1 MKNSMQSLIKMFPHF
16 FDKSETS
23 NFFKSQS
30 VTNNVFK
37 GIFQS
42 ISDVSD
48 SFRLRKRCCIWK
60 EQSVP
65 YDYVIN
71 FVVNYPQLKSV
82 KCYKNDTLI
91 YMEEYLEEDNVSSFI
106 YSYDSSEDNTIVDD
120 NSEDNEEENQG
131 DDSEIEIPII
141 PEDTFHIIAESYDEI
156 IIKKGFP
163 ENDELTG
170 DIYDHDTSLDEIGA
184 LNGIPRKTYIPTE
197 DYANTEPTYNNR
209 LTEDDYHYMNRI
221 INYVLRVHDTPLP
234 VLEIWKIY
242 GIFSDMINREE
253 YLLKMFDETMHPYDE
268 ETGLVGD
275 WTPMPWEHKDK
286 LCNLTP
292 DLGRFFFVS
301 ANTLLPVKNQSV
313 IFNFQYL
320 NMLAEKLTGDYNVT
334 IYLNDA
340 ETPLTTDYTSSTYTV
355 TSDLISDDE
364 PNIFRFEAYIGQD
377 LFATEELTVTVR
389 GCNSADWYVN
399 PSTGD
404 DTNDGTTINT
414 PFRTINKALT
424 MVNGE
429 QNLIVLT
436 SGTYTINNP
445 LSVNTSSTVLGCG
458 NAIIENTTNYKFFK
472 IAQNQ
477 RLNLQDLTLTHDTSS
492 EIITN
497 HNWINNNKNNNP
509 LYVVI
514 SEGAN
519 KTLTYLT
526 LNTDKSVY
534 TIGET
539 VQITGLLT
547 DDEETTLSGKS
558 IKIYVNNE
566 LVDTVT
572 TLNNGTFSKNVTV
585 ETSGNVTIRAVFDGD
600 EDYRSS
606 MANVNITVN
615 KKPVTITFSSNK
627 ASYVLGE
634 TITLTGTL
642 KQASTNIGSASI
654 EIYDGETLLDTVTTL
669 SNGTF
674 SKTITAETVESKSF
688 HAVYNGNATYE
699 SATSS
704 NVNVTITKR
713 TPTISLLTSKS
724 SVITG
729 DSYILSGALLYNG
742 TGVANASVK
751 LYQGQSVIDTITTAN
766 DGTFS
771 KTITST
777 AEGTF
782 TYHVVFDATTTYTG
796 VTSGN
801 VTVTVSDAPS
811 FDAIELTSDKDILSA
826 YDEESATLT
835 AQLMSGTTPV
845 AIAGETVTFEVRK
858 TGDDSLVETL
868 TADTNSSGVATVSY
882 LGKGTGN
889 LYIQSF
895 SSDRI
900 IVSEISVADC
910 VRYDSASSNR
920 VSDYTMPSGL
930 SMSWSTDHY
939 NISSTS
945 QSKRFIDFA
954 EIGSDDFEFSAL
966 INASNRNM
974 GLSIC
979 NDDTHLI
986 GLYGVSSGT
995 GVIFNNGGGYNSNR
1009 NSTTLTNNQ
1018 WYKYTL
1024 IKNDST
1030 YTGTIETLDGTVF
1043 GNWTQTVAN
1052 FTKARL
1058 MSSWNVSI
1066 QIKQIKV
1073 KRL

>member
-1 MKNSMQSLIKMFPHF
+1 MKKRITELMDMFPYF

-30 VTNNVFK
+30 VTNNQLLK
-37 GIFQS
+37 IYQS
-42 ISDVSD
+42 LLTVKD
-48 SFRLRKRCCIWK
+48 SLSLDKKCLIWK
-60 EQSVP
+60 EQTVP
-65 YDYVIN
+65 YDYTIN
-71 FVVNYPQLKSV
+71 FLVNYPYLKSV
-82 KCYKNDTLI
+82 KCYKNDNLI
-91 YMEEYLEEDNVSSFI
+91 YMEEYLEEDNISSFI
-106 YSYDSSEDNTIVDD
+106 YSYDST
-120 NSEDNEEENQG
+120 EENG
-131 DDSEIEIPII
+131 ISNETVEDTELENEDTPII
-141 PEDTFHIIAESYDEI
+141 PTDTFKIIAETYTEYI
-156 IIKKGFP
+156 IEKGFP
-163 ENDELTG
+163 ENDEPLG
-170 DIYDHDTSLDEIGA
+170 DIYDHDISLDEIGA
-184 LNGIPRKTYIPTE
+184 LTDIPRKTYITTD
-197 DYANTEPTYNNR
+197 DYANTEPPYNNR

-221 INYVLRVHDTPLP
+221 INYNLRLHNTPLP

-334 IYLNDA
+334 VYLNDA
-340 ETPLTTDYTSSTYTV
+340 ETPLITDYTDSTYTV
-355 TSDLISDDE
+355 SSDLISDDE
-364 PNIFRFEAYIGQD
+364 PNIFRFEAYDGYDI
-377 LFATEELTVTVR
+377 FATEELTVTVR
-389 GCNSADWYVN
+389 GCTTADWYVN
-399 PSTGD
+399 PSSGD

-414 PFRTINKALT
+414 PFRTIQKALT

-436 SGTYTINNP
+436 SGTYTITNP
-445 LSVNTSSTVLGCG
+445 LSVNTPSTVLGCG

-547 DDEETTLSGKS
+547 DDEETPLSGKS

-688 HAVYNGNATYE
+688 HAVYNGDATYE

-724 SVITG
+724 SVSTG

-751 LYQGQSVIDTITTAN
+751 LYQGQSVIDTLTTAN

-782 TYHVVFDATTTYTG
+782 TYQVVFDATTTYTG

-826 YDEESATLT
+826 HDHESATLT

-845 AIAGETVTFEVRK
+845 AIAGETVSFEVRK
-858 TGDDSLVETL
+858 SSDDSLVETL

-882 LGKGTGN
+882 LGKGTGD
-889 LYIQSF
+889 LYIQGF

-900 IVSEISVADC
+900 ISSETYELEDC
-910 VRYDSASSNR
+910 DFYIPEIVKTTTTSTDTSY
-920 VSDYTMPSGL
+920 PSGVDYACELTNYEL
-930 SMSWSTDHY
+930 SFTYQMYAGFRLYFNNTKVTNIGNPCNYGFGFAREGTVGKFNVSTRTT
-939 NISSTS
+939 STS
-945 QSKRFIDFA
+945 NTQYGNTINEGTTVDVRLVVQGTHV
-954 EIGSDDFEFSAL
+954 EIYYNDTKIVDNTYSW
-966 INASNRNM
+966 
-974 GLSIC
+974 LSSYPMHYLNWAI
-979 NDDTHLI
+979 
-986 GLYGVSSGT
+986 
-995 GVIFNNGGGYNSNR
+995 
-1009 NSTTLTNNQ
+1009 
-1018 WYKYTL
+1018 WKA
-1024 IKNDST
+1024 
-1030 YTGTIETLDGTVF
+1030 GTI
-1043 GNWTQTVAN
+1043 
-1052 FTKARL
+1052 KAFD
-1058 MSSWNVSI
+1058 
-1066 QIKQIKV
+1066 IKFKP
-1073 KRL
+1073 L

>member
-1 MKNSMQSLIKMFPHF
+1 MKKRITELMDMFPYF

-30 VTNNVFK
+30 VTNNQLLKVY
-37 GIFQS
+37 QS
-42 ISDVSD
+42 LLTVKD
-48 SFRLRKRCCIWK
+48 SLSLDKKCLIWK
-60 EQSVP
+60 EQTVP
-65 YDYVIN
+65 YDYTIN
-71 FVVNYPQLKSV
+71 FLVNYPYLKTV
-82 KCYKNDTLI
+82 KCYKNDNLI
-91 YMEEYLEEDNVSSFI
+91 YMEEYLEEDNISSFI
-106 YSYDSSEDNTIVDD
+106 YSYDST
-120 NSEDNEEENQG
+120 EENG
-131 DDSEIEIPII
+131 ISNETVEDTELENEDTPII
-141 PEDTFHIIAESYDEI
+141 PTDTFKIIAETYAEYI
-156 IIKKGFP
+156 IEKGFP
-163 ENDELTG
+163 ENDEPLG
-170 DIYDHDTSLDEIGA
+170 DIYDHDISLDEIGA
-184 LNGIPRKTYIPTE
+184 LTDIPRKTYITTD
-197 DYANTEPTYNNR
+197 DYANTEPPYNNR

-221 INYVLRVHDTPLP
+221 INYNLRLHNTPLP

-334 IYLNDA
+334 VYLNDA
-340 ETPLTTDYTSSTYTV
+340 ETPLITDYTDSTYTV
-355 TSDLISDDE
+355 SSDLISDDA
-364 PNIFRFEAYIGQD
+364 PNIFRFEAYDGYDI
-377 LFATEELTVTVR
+377 FATEEVTVTVR
-389 GCNSADWYVN
+389 GCTTADWYVN

-414 PFRTINKALT
+414 PFRTIQKALT

-445 LSVNTSSTVLGCG
+445 LSVNTPSTVLGCG

-472 IAQNQ
+472 VAQNQ

-539 VQITGLLT
+539 VQITGLST

-615 KKPVTITFSSNK
+615 KKTSTISFAANK
-627 ASYVLGE
+627 ASYDLGE
-634 TITLTGTL
+634 TISLTGTL
-642 KQASTNIGSASI
+642 KSGTTNIGSASI
-654 EIYDGETLLDTVTTL
+654 EIYDGETLLDTVTTDN
-669 SNGTF
+669 SGAF
-674 SKTITAETVESKSF
+674 SKTVSAVALGSKTYK
-688 HAVYNGNATYE
+688 AVYEGSSTYA
-699 SATSS
+699 SVTSS
-704 NVNVTITKR
+704 DVNITITKR
-713 TPTISLLTSKS
+713 TPTISLVTSS
-724 SVITG
+724 AAVTVG
-729 DSYILSGALLYNG
+729 GSYTLSGALLYNSS
-742 TGVANASVK
+742 GVGSAAIKIYNGATLV
-751 LYQGQSVIDTITTAN
+751 DTVNTAN

-771 KTITST
+771 KTITSSVP
-777 AEGTF
+777 GTF
-782 TYHVVFDATTTYTG
+782 TYKAIYEGGSTYANVESSTVNVV
-796 VTSGN
+796 
-801 VTVTVSDAPS
+801 VSDAPAPAS
-811 FDAIELTSDKDILSA
+811 ITVESDKPIMMKG
-826 YDEESATLT
+826 ETATIT
-835 AQLMSGTTPV
+835 ATVLDGNGNPCV
-845 AIAGETVTFEVRK
+845 GETVTFEVVN
-858 TGDDSLVETL
+858 GESLGSDV
-868 TADTNSSGVATVSY
+868 TNEDGEASVYY
-882 LGKGTGN
+882 LGKGTGDLN
-889 LYIQSF
+889 IRANVNSIIFSEIYISDIYWY
-895 SSDRI
+895 SSDGTKLTGTY
-900 IVSEISVADC
+900 STGS
-910 VRYDSASSNR
+910 DSNYSYITNLGTDLLFPAVPDN
-920 VSDYTMPSGL
+920 DFEL
-930 SMSWSTDHY
+930 SMKAYRPTTASGRALLLEFGASKSDTLLCGWDSGTSSSTKNVRIYRRSGSNNTSVQNNTNPDY
-939 NISSTS
+939 NNGEWIDFKLRFENGTVTLTVGGTSVSTSRSSVSRIGNYDSSTS
-945 QSKRFIDFA
+945 R
-954 EIGSDDFEFSAL
+954 
-966 INASNRNM
+966 
-974 GLSIC
+974 LSEMQI
-979 NDDTHLI
+979 
-986 GLYGVSSGT
+986 
-995 GVIFNNGGGYNSNR
+995 R
-1009 NSTTLTNNQ
+1009 TL
-1018 WYKYTL
+1018 
-1024 IKNDST
+1024 
-1030 YTGTIETLDGTVF
+1030 
-1043 GNWTQTVAN
+1043 
-1052 FTKARL
+1052 
-1058 MSSWNVSI
+1058 
-1066 QIKQIKV
+1066 
-1073 KRL
+1073 

>member
-1 MKNSMQSLIKMFPHF
+1 MKKRITELMDMFPYF

-30 VTNNVFK
+30 VTNNQLLK
-37 GIFQS
+37 IYQS
-42 ISDVSD
+42 LLTVKD
-48 SFRLRKRCCIWK
+48 SLSLDKKCLIWK
-60 EQSVP
+60 EQTVP
-65 YDYVIN
+65 YDYTIN
-71 FVVNYPQLKSV
+71 FLVNYPYLKSV

-106 YSYDSSEDNTIVDD
+106 YSYNSVDD
-120 NSEDNEEENQG
+120 NDFLDDNIEDTELENE
-131 DDSEIEIPII
+131 DTPII
-141 PEDTFHIIAESYDEI
+141 PEDTFKITAETYNEYIIE
-156 IIKKGFP
+156 KGFP
-163 ENDELTG
+163 ENDEPQNN
-170 DIYDHDTSLDEIGA
+170 IYDHDISLDEIGA
-184 LNGIPRKTYIPTE
+184 LNDIPRKTYITTT
-197 DYANTEPTYNNR
+197 DYANTEPPYNDR

-221 INYVLRVHDTPLP
+221 INYNLRLHNTPLP
-234 VLEIWKIY
+234 VLEIWKLY

-275 WTPMPWEHKDK
+275 WTPLPWEHKDT

-313 IFNFQYL
+313 IFQFQYL
-320 NMLAEKLTGDYNVT
+320 NMLAEKLTGDYTVT
-334 IYLNDA
+334 IYLNDE
-340 ETPLTTDYTSSTYTV
+340 ETPLVTEYTGSTYTI
-355 TSDLISDDE
+355 TSDLINDDT
-364 PNIFRFEAYIGQD
+364 PNIFRFEAYEGHEI
-377 LFATEELTVTVR
+377 FATEEITVTVR
-389 GCNSADWYVN
+389 GCSTADWYVN

-414 PFRTINKALT
+414 PFKTITKALT

-458 NAIIENTTNYKFFK
+458 NAIIENTLNYKFFK
-472 IAQNQ
+472 VAQNQ

-642 KQASTNIGSASI
+642 KQGSSNIGSASI
-654 EIYDGETLLDTVTTL
+654 EIYDGETLLDTVTTNA
-669 SNGTF
+669 NGTF
-674 SKTITAETVESKSF
+674 TKTVNASAVASKSY
-688 HAVYNGNATYE
+688 HAEYHGSSIYAE
-699 SATSS
+699 AASS
-704 NVNVTITKR
+704 NVNITITKR
-713 TPTISLLTSKS
+713 TPTITLLS
-724 SVITG
+724 SSASVTTG
-729 DSYILSGALLYNG
+729 DSYTISGALLYNG
-742 TGVANASVK
+742 TGVAAASVK
-751 LYQGQSVIDTITTAN
+751 LYLDQSVIDTLTTAN

-782 TYHVVFDATTTYTG
+782 TYHVVFDATTTYSG

-811 FDAIELTSDKDILSA
+811 FDAIELTSDKDIISA
-826 YDEESATLT
+826 YDHESATLT

-845 AIAGETVTFEVRK
+845 AISGETVTFEVRK
-858 TGDDSLVETL
+858 QSDDSLVETL
-868 TADTNSSGVATVSY
+868 TGTTNSSGVATVSY
-882 LGKGTGN
+882 LGKDTGDLN
-889 LYIQSF
+889 IKAIVGSVIFSEIYAIEDCFFYGINTDAFTSPSSTTF
-895 SSDRI
+895 SSNGEYI
-900 IVSEISVADC
+900 TA
-910 VRYDSASSNR
+910 
-920 VSDYTMPSGL
+920 T
-930 SMSWSTDHY
+930 T
-939 NISSTS
+939 STS
-945 QSKRFIDFA
+945 GEKLVYLDHTLSNNDNWIYENEVARIGTVQSIA
-954 EIGSDDFEFSAL
+954 VIW
-966 INASNRNM
+966 
-974 GLSIC
+974 
-979 NDDTHLI
+979 NDNSFYGGQGTNETYVYSTMTEQVRKTHTVQV
-986 GLYGVSSGT
+986 GD
-995 GVIFNNGGGYNSNR
+995 
-1009 NSTTLTNNQ
+1009 
-1018 WYKYTL
+1018 KYT
-1024 IKNDST
+1024 
-1030 YTGTIETLDGTVF
+1030 
-1043 GNWTQTVAN
+1043 
-1052 FTKARL
+1052 
-1058 MSSWNVSI
+1058 
-1066 QIKQIKV
+1066 V
-1073 KRL
+1073 KRENGVTSVYINGELIESQTISHKASFRVGYFINRGRTQYYKNIKFKPL